1 MEILKI
7 LLALNA
13 IDIIS
18 GFIKA
23 VDKKE
28 ITSKKMKDGLIN
40 KAMIWVIVCLSYL
53 LKDIA
58 PKEFGINID
67 LVPLVAVY
75 YVIMEAISIVE
86 NVSVYLPIPTFITN
100 MLKQAEEKVVNTQQ
114 TTQTNAV
121 LGTQTSQESE
131 QAKLMK
137 ALKGDN
143 NE

>member
-28 ITSKKMKDGLIN
+28 ITSKKMKDGLVN

-58 PKEFGINID
+58 PKEFGINVD

-75 YVIMEAISIVE
+75 YVVMEAISIVE
-86 NVSVYLPIPTFITN
+86 NVSAYLPIPPFITN

-121 LGTQTSQESE
+121 LGTKTSEESE

-137 ALKGDN
+137 ALKGDK

>member
-53 LKDIA
+53 LKDIG

-75 YVIMEAISIVE
+75 YVVMEAISIVE
-86 NVSVYLPIPTFITN
+86 NVSVYLPIPPFITN

>member
-7 LLALNA
+7 LLVLNA

-28 ITSKKMKDGLIN
+28 ITSKKMKNGLIN

-58 PKEFGINID
+58 PKEFGINVD

-75 YVIMEAISIVE
+75 YVVMEAISIVE
-86 NVSVYLPIPTFITN
+86 NVSAYLPIPAFITN
-100 MLKQAEEKVVNTQQ
+100 MLKQAEEKVGYSQQ

-137 ALKGDN
+137 SLKGDN

>member
-86 NVSVYLPIPTFITN
+86 NVSVYLPIPAFITN

-137 ALKGDN
+137 VLKGDN

>member
-58 PKEFGINID
+58 PKEFGINVD

-75 YVIMEAISIVE
+75 YVVMEAISIVE
-86 NVSVYLPIPTFITN
+86 NVSVYLPIPPFITN

>member
-67 LVPLVAVY
+67 LVPPVAVY
-75 YVIMEAISIVE
+75 YIIMESISIVE

>member
-67 LVPLVAVY
+67 LVPPVAVY
-75 YVIMEAISIVE
+75 YIIMESISIVE

-131 QAKLMK
+131 QAKLIK

>member
-28 ITSKKMKDGLIN
+28 ITSKKRKDGLIN

-67 LVPLVAVY
+67 LVPPVAVY
-75 YVIMEAISIVE
+75 YIIMESISIVE

-131 QAKLMK
+131 QAKLIK

>member
-75 YVIMEAISIVE
+75 YVIMESISIVE

>member
-58 PKEFGINID
+58 PKEFGINVD

-75 YVIMEAISIVE
+75 YVVMEAISIVE
-86 NVSVYLPIPTFITN
+86 NVSAYLPIPPFITN

>member
-28 ITSKKMKDGLIN
+28 ITSKKMKNGLIN
-40 KAMIWVIVCLSYL
+40 KAMIWVIVYLSYL

-67 LVPLVAVY
+67 LVPVVAVY
-75 YVIMEAISIVE
+75 YVVMESISIVE
-86 NVSVYLPIPTFITN
+86 NVSVYIPIPTFITN

-114 TTQTNAV
+114 TVQTNAV

>member
-58 PKEFGINID
+58 PKEFGININ
-67 LVPLVAVY
+67 LVPPVAVY
-75 YVIMEAISIVE
+75 YIIMESISIVE

>member
-40 KAMIWVIVCLSYL
+40 KAMIWVIVSLSYL

-58 PKEFGINID
+58 PKEFGITID

-75 YVIMEAISIVE
+75 YVVMEAISIVE
-86 NVSVYLPIPTFITN
+86 NVSVYLPIPAFITN
-100 MLKQAEEKVVNTQQ
+100 MLKQAEEKVVNTKQ

-121 LGTQTSQESE
+121 LGTQTTQESE

>member
-1 MEILKI
+1 MEILNI

>member
-7 LLALNA
+7 LLLLNA

-75 YVIMEAISIVE
+75 YVVMEAISIVE
-86 NVSVYLPIPTFITN
+86 NVSAYLPIPAFITN
-100 MLKQAEEKVVNTQQ
+100 MLKQAEEKVGYSQQ

-137 ALKGDN
+137 SLKGDN

>member
-67 LVPLVAVY
+67 LVPPVAVY
-75 YVIMEAISIVE
+75 YIIMESISIVE

-114 TTQTNAV
+114 KTQTNAV

>member
-7 LLALNA
+7 LLALNT

-67 LVPLVAVY
+67 LVPIVAVY
-75 YVIMEAISIVE
+75 YVVMEAISIVE
-86 NVSVYLPIPTFITN
+86 NVSVYLPIPPFITN
-100 MLKQAEEKVVNTQQ
+100 MLKQAEEKVVNTKQ